1 MDLDHNDDGAP
12 ECAADTAIPDFSM
25 DDATSGGFNLWYLSL
40 PQVRVFPEIWKV
52 NAVVELSIKHGSDML
67 SNALQSDNV
76 IRFFDRKVVYCL
88 ISV

>member
-52 NAVVELSIKHGSDML
+52 NAVVELSIKHGSDCQML
-67 SNALQSDNV
+67 CSRTMSSD
-76 IRFFDRKVVYCL
+76 FL
-88 ISV
+88 IERWFIV